1 MPYGATVRY
10 RMEMAQRRLSAEDW
24 TAAALAAI
32 ADGGLAA
39 VAVEPLAARLGATKG
54 SFYWHF
60 TNRDALIEATMQRWE
75 RACTDAII
83 DLVEAA
89 GDPPEKLSLLFTTV
103 LGHARSSRLEMNVL
117 AVAEHPL
124 VAPVVHRVTRRRLDY
139 VEQLFTEAGFP
150 PGEAGRR
157 ALLAYTAYVGQ
168 TQLAARLPELLPA
181 GAGGRGAYLDSVL
194 SVLLSPARSVT

>member
-1 MPYGATVRY
+1 
-10 RMEMAQRRLSAEDW
+10 MAQRRLSAEDW
-24 TAAALAAI
+24 TTAALAAI

-39 VAVEPLAARLGATKG
+39 VAVEPIAARLGATKG

-60 TNRDALIEATMQRWE
+60 TNRDALVEATMQLWE

-83 DLVEAA
+83 DLVEAS
-89 GDPPEKLSLLFTTV
+89 GDPPRKLSLLFTTV
-103 LGHARSSRLEMNVL
+103 LGHARSSRLETNVL

-139 VEQLFTEAGFP
+139 VEQLFTEAGFA
-150 PGEAGRR
+150 PGESRRR

-168 TQLAARLPELLPA
+168 AQLAARMPELLPA
-181 GAGGRGAYLDSVL
+181 DAGGQGAYLDTVL
-194 SVLLSPARSVT
+194 SMLLSPRGR

>member
-1 MPYGATVRY
+1 MG
-10 RMEMAQRRLSAEDW
+10 MAQRRLSAEDW
-24 TAAALAAI
+24 TTAALAAI
-32 ADGGLAA
+32 ADGGLAM

-60 TNRDALIEATMQRWE
+60 TNRDALVEATMQLWE

-83 DLVEAA
+83 ELVETA
-89 GDPPEKLSLLFTTV
+89 GDPPRKLSLLFTTV

-124 VAPVVHRVTRRRLDY
+124 VAPVVRRVTRRRLEY
-139 VEQLFTEAGFP
+139 VERLFAEAGFEE
-150 PGEAGRR
+150 GEARRR

-168 TQLAARLPELLPA
+168 AQLAARLPELLPED
-181 GAGGRGAYLDSVL
+181 AGGQGAYLASVL
-194 SVLLSPARSVT
+194 SVLLSPSAG

>member
-1 MPYGATVRY
+1 MG
-10 RMEMAQRRLSAEDW
+10 MAQRRLSAEDW
-24 TAAALAAI
+24 TGAALAAI
-32 ADGGLAA
+32 ADGGLAT

-60 TNRDALIEATMQRWE
+60 TNRDALVEATMQLWE

-89 GDPPEKLSLLFTTV
+89 GDPPRKLSLLFTTV
-103 LGHARSSRLEMNVL
+103 LGQARSSRLETNVF

-124 VAPVVHRVTRRRLDY
+124 VGPVVRRVTRRRLDY
-139 VEQLFTEAGFP
+139 VERLFTEAGFEA
-150 PGEAGRR
+150 GEARRR

-168 TQLAARLPELLPA
+168 AQLAARLPELLPA
-181 GAGGRGAYLDSVL
+181 DAGGQGAYLDSVL
-194 SVLLSPARSVT
+194 SVLLSPAGG

>member
-1 MPYGATVRY
+1 MEVTIRY
-10 RMEMAQRRLSAEDW
+10 RMGMAQRRLSAEDW
-24 TAAALAAI
+24 TTAALAAI
-32 ADGGLAA
+32 ADGGLAT

-60 TNRDALIEATMQRWE
+60 TNRDALIEATMQLWE

-83 DLVEAA
+83 DLVEAS
-89 GDPPEKLSLLFTTV
+89 GDPPRKLSLLFTTV
-103 LGHARSSRLEMNVL
+103 LGHARSSRLETNVL

-139 VEQLFTEAGFP
+139 VEQLFTEAGFE

-168 TQLAARLPELLPA
+168 AQLAARLPELLPA
-181 GAGGRGAYLDSVL
+181 DAGGQGAYLDSVL
-194 SVLLSPARSVT
+194 SVLLSPAAQ

>member
-1 MPYGATVRY
+1 
-10 RMEMAQRRLSAEDW
+10 MAQRRLSAEDW
-24 TAAALAAI
+24 TGAALAAI
-32 ADGGLAA
+32 ADGGLAT

-60 TNRDALIEATMQRWE
+60 TNRDALIEATMQLWE

-89 GDPPEKLSLLFTTV
+89 GDPPRKLSLLFTTV
-103 LGHARSSRLEMNVL
+103 LGHARSSRLETNVL

-124 VAPVVHRVTRRRLDY
+124 VGPVVQRVTRRRLDY
-139 VEQLFTEAGFP
+139 VEQLFTEAGFEA
-150 PGEAGRR
+150 GEARRR

-168 TQLAARLPELLPA
+168 AQLAARLPELLPA
-181 GAGGRGAYLDSVL
+181 DATGQGAYLDSVL
-194 SVLLSPARSVT
+194 SVLLSPADG